1 MVPTAAKRSPRTME
15 MSCQLFPKGSR
26 TPQAFG
32 HRPARW
38 LALWLLRWPS
48 NSQGTALD
56 WHRLGAEP
64 SQSNPCR
71 QRQCVASATVSKD
84 ARRGNETRPNLKRSR
99 RCPSDKKRIDRPLCH
114 TLCPADCAKA
124 GRAWLSFWTSLLL
137 LPCFTCRNSSSSS
150 CVFRSMHC
158 FGIGL
163 PDFFWNDYGAAL

>member
-1 MVPTAAKRSPRTME
+1 MVPTAVKRSPRTME

-26 TPQAFG
+26 TPQEFG

-64 SQSNPCR
+64 SQANPCC
-71 QRQCVASATVSKD
+71 QRQCVCICYGVQGRAPRNQS
-84 ARRGNETRPNLKRSR
+84 RPNLKRSR
-99 RCPSDKKRIDRPLCH
+99 RCPSDKKQIDRPLCH
-114 TLCPADCAKA
+114 TLCPADCAEA
-124 GRAWLSFWTSLLL
+124 GRARLSFWTSFL

-150 CVFRSMHC
+150 SSCVFRSVHC
-158 FGIGL
+158 FGISL
-163 PDFFWNDYGAAL
+163 LDFF